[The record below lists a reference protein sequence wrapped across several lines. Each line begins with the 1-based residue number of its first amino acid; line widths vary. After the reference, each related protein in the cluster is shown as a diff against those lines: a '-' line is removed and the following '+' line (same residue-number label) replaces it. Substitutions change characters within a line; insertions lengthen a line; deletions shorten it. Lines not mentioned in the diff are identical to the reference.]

1 MAFHGRKRPD
11 AQPFYLDKDQ
21 RRPYTYSCGLND
33 FRSLLGRVS
42 GCDPK
47 DYGLHS
53 LRVTGYNLAKQSV
66 GEELTVAHGG
76 WKSSAHSRDGRFEFM
91 LGKVLAMPAAMVGA
105 PPPEEQAPEPREI
118 RRGAGGARRQSARGG
133 TLDQWVSY
141 SDDDEEEAQV
151 NSDSEIEDDQAQLSG
166 FSGSSSPVSAV
177 PASASQAVAGPSSLP
192 PGCRF
197 VPLAASPVP
206 MRRD

>member
-1 MAFHGRKRPD
+1 M
-11 AQPFYLDKDQ
+11 
-21 RRPYTYSCGLND
+21 
-33 FRSLLGRVS
+33 
-42 GCDPK
+42 
-47 DYGLHS
+47 
-53 LRVTGYNLAKQSV
+53 
-66 GEELTVAHGG
+66 AHGG
-76 WKSSAHSRDGRFEFM
+76 WKSSAHSRYGRFEFM

-118 RRGAGGARRQSARGG
+118 RRGAGSARRQSAHGG
-133 TLDQWVSY
+133 TLDQRVSY

-151 NSDSEIEDDQAQLSG
+151 NSDAEIEDDQAQLSG

-177 PASASQAVAGPSSLP
+177 PASASHAVAEPSSLP
-192 PGCRF
+192 PGCCF

>member
-1 MAFHGRKRPD
+1 MLISTGRLLTLESAMSMAGLQWATASRGTRVMVCACALRLVMTGTGSMWMMSRTQCLQHFLVASAPD
-11 AQPFYLDKDQ
+11 GLPFYLDKDQ

-76 WKSSAHSRDGRFEFM
+76 WKSSAHSRYGRFEFM

-105 PPPEEQAPEPREI
+105 PPPEEQAPAPREI

-133 TLDQWVSY
+133 SLDQWISY
-141 SDDDEEEAQV
+141 SDEEEEEVQV
-151 NSDSEIEDDQAQLSG
+151 A
-166 FSGSSSPVSAV
+166 P
-177 PASASQAVAGPSSLP
+177 
-192 PGCRF
+192 
-197 VPLAASPVP
+197 
-206 MRRD
+206 